1 MKQFLVFG
9 QTRGAKGSFRAG
21 QGSRMGLFRA
31 CSMGCATDCN
41 LRAIK
46 DEEGHRA
53 SERAKVELSV
63 HRRLSELTGRLNSR
77 SKGHYYNCIA
87 FQKEGRK
94 EGRDGRRINGINK

>member
-31 CSMGCATDCN
+31 CSMGRATDCN

-53 SERAKVELSV
+53 SERA
-63 HRRLSELTGRLNSR
+63 SEG
-77 SKGHYYNCIA
+77 
-87 FQKEGRK
+87 
-94 EGRDGRRINGINK
+94 